1 MACIK
6 PDGIAEKSEEES
18 SDDVVDAA
26 EVADI
31 GGGQELTNEIVDA
44 GINLPES
51 LKSQEATYILKLECP
66 VCKSL
71 MEKPVDAFVEL
82 VREHGPI
89 RCYTCPGFPEMMVTN
104 YNAEAIKVAGF
115 RYEQQRQGHP
125 GLHDEYNGGIGG
137 KGVQADKGQ
146 AGQSGRDGAVAG
158 GGNSWEEGVLKM
170 PPKFQSGMRILPTF
184 SAGLLSRASYSL
196 RSLGWYLV
204 WGSSTF
210 KFF

>member
-26 EVADI
+26 EVAVI

-115 RYEQQRQGHP
+115 RYEQQRQGIP
-125 GLHDEYNGGIGG
+125 DSTMNIMVE
-137 KGVQADKGQ
+137 
-146 AGQSGRDGAVAG
+146 
-158 GGNSWEEGVLKM
+158 
-170 PPKFQSGMRILPTF
+170 
-184 SAGLLSRASYSL
+184 SAGKVFKRIKGRRGNRAEMERL
-196 RSLGWYLV
+196 RAEGILGKKE
-204 WGSSTF
+204 F
-210 KFF
+210 